1 MKKANVAI
9 NGFGRI
15 GRATLKI
22 INKDFPNLK
31 VVAINDLTDPETL
44 AHLYKHDT
52 CYGVLDEK
60 VSAGSNF
67 VKIGSSKIPVFAE
80 KDPSNLPWQKHK
92 VDIVLECTG
101 RFTNKEG
108 LGLHL
113 EAGAKK
119 VVLSAPAKG
128 GGVKTVVPG
137 VNMDRVRKSDHVL
150 SCASCTTNCLAPT
163 TKVIKDA
170 FGIKKALMTTIH
182 AYTGDQNLI
191 DGPHR
196 DLRRAR
202 AAAVNMV
209 PTTTGAAISTTET
222 FPSLKGSFDGLAVR
236 VPIPVGSICDTVY
249 LLKKKTDIESVNK
262 AFKKAAQGKL
272 KGIIE
277 ASEAELVSSDIV
289 GNPHSAVVDLKMT
302 KLVGKDLLKVIA
314 WYDNEWA
321 YSVRL
326 VELADHLRKIN

>member
-1 MKKANVAI
+1 MKQANIAI

-22 INKDFPNLK
+22 IKQEFPSLK
-31 VVAINDLTDPETL
+31 VVAINDLTDPKTL
-44 AHLYKHDT
+44 AHLYKHDS
-52 CYGVLDEK
+52 CYGVLNDK
-60 VSAGSNF
+60 VKAGDNF
-67 VKIGSSKIPVFAE
+67 ISINADKIPVFAI
-80 KDPSNLPWQKHK
+80 KDPNELPWKKLK

-113 EAGAKK
+113 LAGAKK

-137 VNMDRVRKSDHVL
+137 VNLEKVKKSDNLL

-163 TKVIKDA
+163 TKVIKDN

-182 AYTGDQNLI
+182 AYTADQNLI

-202 AAAVNMV
+202 GAAINMV

-236 VPIPVGSICDTVY
+236 VPVPVGSLCDTVY
-249 LLKKKTDIESVNK
+249 LLNKKTTIEAVK
-262 AFKKAAQGKL
+262 EAFKKAAKKEL
-272 KGIIE
+272 KGIVE
-277 ASEAELVSSDIV
+277 ASEEALVSSDIV
-289 GNPHSAVVDLKMT
+289 ANPHSAIVDLEMT
-302 KLVGKDLLKVIA
+302 KLVGGDLLKIIA

-321 YSVRL
+321 YSKRL
-326 VELADHLRKIN
+326 VELSDYLRKIN